1 VSEHNEIL
9 FRPVEPADVELICE
23 IAVKAWQPIFASYR
37 RLLGDELFEALHT
50 GWEAR
55 KADQVRQ
62 AALHRSDCVYVTE
75 VDGEVVGFSTFLLDE
90 KTRLGTLGNNAVDP
104 KCQARGVG
112 SFQHEQ
118 AMERMRQRGMRF
130 AKVTT
135 GLDEGHAPARRS
147 YEKVGF
153 DRSTPDVTYYRHL

>member
-1 VSEHNEIL
+1 LSENNARV
-9 FRPVEPADVELICE
+9 FRPVKPADIELICE

-37 RLLGDELFEALHT
+37 RMLGDELFEALHT

-55 KADQVRQ
+55 KANQVRQ
-62 AALHRSDCVYVTE
+62 AALRQPDCVYVTE
-75 VDGEVVGFSTFLLDE
+75 VDGATVGFTTFHVDE
-90 KTRLGTLGNNAVDP
+90 NTRLGTIGNNAVDP
-104 KCQARGVG
+104 DCQSRGVG

-118 AMERMRQRGMRF
+118 VLELMRQRGMRF